1 MRWLLPLFTVFLMVG
16 LTVPDAEARRMGGGK
31 SFGAAPMHKS
41 QPAQRQ
47 TPQQQANPRNQ
58 QQNPAATSG
67 ASRWLGPLAGIAAG
81 GLLASMLFGDGFQGL
96 QLFDILIFGLI
107 AFVLFKLF
115 SRRNAPAMQRQPH
128 PAGGPVAQPQGPQS
142 WSPQGGAA
150 AQPAAQPVA
159 APPLTMDAPAWFN
172 AASFLKGAEEHFYTL
187 QRHWR
192 DGDSAGMAEYLDPAL
207 LQQMMAERA
216 DSPPSTNGF
225 VEELEVRL
233 EGIEQRDGRTIATVG
248 FTGLDREFPQDEG
261 ERFDESWRLERADG
275 DNQPWVI
282 CGIRQN

>member
-1 MRWLLPLFTVFLMVG
+1 MRWLLPFFAVFLMVS

-47 TPQQQANPRNQ
+47 TPQQQQATPRNQ
-58 QQNPAATSG
+58 QQPPAA
-67 ASRWLGPLAGIAAG
+67 SRCLGPLAGIAAG

-115 SRRNAPAMQRQPH
+115 RRTSTPAIQRHPH
-128 PAGGPVAQPQGPQS
+128 PASV
-142 WSPQGGAA
+142 
-150 AQPAAQPVA
+150 PAASAQQQNWPTQTTAPQP
-159 APPLTMDAPAWFN
+159 PITRTITMDAPKWFD
-172 AASFLKGAEEHFYTL
+172 ADSFLRGAEEHFYTL

-192 DGDSAGMAEYLDPAL
+192 DGDVPGMAEYLNPAV
-207 LQQMMAERA
+207 LQQILAARAEA
-216 DSPPSTNGF
+216 PPSSNGF
-225 VEELEVRL
+225 VEQLQVRL
-233 EGIEQRDGRTIATVG
+233 EGVEQRDGRTIVTIG
-248 FTGLDREFPQDEG
+248 FTGLDRETPTDEG

-275 DNQPWVI
+275 ENQPWII

>member
-1 MRWLLPLFTVFLMVG
+1 MRWLLPFFAVFLMVG
-16 LTVPDAEARRMGGGK
+16 LTVPDAEARRLGGGK

-47 TPQQQANPRNQ
+47 QAPQQQATPRNQ
-58 QQNPAATSG
+58 QANPAAASG

-96 QLFDILIFGLI
+96 QLFDILIFGLL

-128 PAGGPVAQPQGPQS
+128 PAGGPVPAPQQQPVWPSQS
-142 WSPQGGAA
+142 AS
-150 AQPAAQPVA
+150 AQPAAAPV
-159 APPLTMDAPAWFN
+159 TMDAPAWFD
-172 AASFLKGAEEHFYTL
+172 ADSFLKGAEEHFYTL

-192 DGDSAGMAEYLDPAL
+192 DNDVAGMAEYLDPAL
-207 LQQMMAERA
+207 LQQMLAERSA
-216 DSPPSTNGF
+216 NPPSSNGF
-225 VEELEVRL
+225 VEQLEARL
-233 EGIEQRDGRTIATVG
+233 EGIEQREGRTIATVG
-248 FTGLDREFPQDEG
+248 FTGVDREFPTDAG
-261 ERFDESWRLERADG
+261 EHFDESWRLERADG
-275 DNQPWVI
+275 DNQPWII

>member
-1 MRWLLPLFTVFLMVG
+1 MRWLLPFLTVFLMVG

-31 SFGAAPMHKS
+31 SFGSAPMHKS
-41 QPAQRQ
+41 KPAPRQQ
-47 TPQQQANPRNQ
+47 TPQQQATPRNQ
-58 QQNPAATSG
+58 QQNPAASSG

-115 SRRNAPAMQRQPH
+115 SRRNAGAMQRQPH
-128 PAGGPVAQPQGPQS
+128 PAGGPAPSPQQQNWPTQAGIAQPLE
-142 WSPQGGAA
+142 
-150 AQPAAQPVA
+150 QPVT
-159 APPLTMDAPAWFN
+159 LQAPAWFD
-172 AASFLKGAEEHFYTL
+172 ADSFLKGAEEHFYTL

-192 DGDSAGMAEYLDPAL
+192 DGDTTGMAEYLDPSL
-207 LQQMMAERA
+207 LQQMLAERG
-216 DSPPSTNGF
+216 DNPPSSNGF

-248 FTGLDREFPQDEG
+248 FTGLDREFPADEG

-275 DNQPWVI
+275 ENQPWII

>member
-1 MRWLLPLFTVFLMVG
+1 MRWLLPFFAVFLMVG
-16 LTVPDAEARRMGGGK
+16 LAVPDAEARRMGGGK

-47 TPQQQANPRNQ
+47 TPQQQQASRSNPQ
-58 QQNPAATSG
+58 QKPAAASG

-115 SRRNAPAMQRQPH
+115 RRRSAPVMQRQPH
-128 PAGGPVAQPQGPQS
+128 PAGGPSDTAQQQNWPSQTAASQPM
-142 WSPQGGAA
+142 AA
-150 AQPAAQPVA
+150 APITLQ
-159 APPLTMDAPAWFN
+159 APDWFDAS
-172 AASFLKGAEEHFYTL
+172 SFLKGAEEHFFTL

-192 DGDSAGMAEYLDPAL
+192 DGDFDGMAEYLDPVVL
-207 LQQMMAERA
+207 EQMKAARNEA
-216 DSPPSTNGF
+216 PPSSNGF

-248 FTGLDREFPQDEG
+248 FTGLDRDFPADEG

-275 DNQPWVI
+275 ENQPWII

>member
-1 MRWLLPLFTVFLMVG
+1 MRWLLPFLTVFLMVG
-16 LTVPDAEARRMGGGK
+16 MTIPDAEARRMGGGK

-47 TPQQQANPRNQ
+47 QSQQQAAPRNQ

-96 QLFDILIFGLI
+96 QMFDILIFGLI

-115 SRRNAPAMQRQPH
+115 RRRSAPVMQHQPH
-128 PAGGPVAQPQGPQS
+128 PAGGPVEHPQQQNWPTQATAAEQPF
-142 WSPQGGAA
+142 
-150 AQPAAQPVA
+150 AQPA
-159 APPLTMDAPAWFN
+159 TMQAPAWFD
-172 AASFLKGAEEHFYTL
+172 ADSFLKGAEEHFFTL

-192 DGDSAGMAEYLDPAL
+192 DGDTAGMAEYLDPTL
-207 LQQMMAERA
+207 LQQMLAARAEA
-216 DSPPSTNGF
+216 PPSSNGF

-248 FTGLDREFPQDEG
+248 FTGLDRDFPADEG

-275 DNQPWVI
+275 ENQPWTI

>member
-1 MRWLLPLFTVFLMVG
+1 MRWLLPFFAVFLMVG
-16 LTVPDAEARRMGGGK
+16 LTVPDAEARRLGGGK

-47 TPQQQANPRNQ
+47 QAPQQQATPRNQ
-58 QQNPAATSG
+58 QANPAAASG

-96 QLFDILIFGLI
+96 QLFDILIFGLL

-128 PAGGPVAQPQGPQS
+128 PAGGPVPAPQQQPVWPSQS
-142 WSPQGGAA
+142 AS
-150 AQPAAQPVA
+150 AQPAAAPV
-159 APPLTMDAPAWFN
+159 TMDAPAWFD
-172 AASFLKGAEEHFYTL
+172 ADSFLKGAEEHFYTL

-192 DGDSAGMAEYLDPAL
+192 DNDVAGMAEYLDPAL
-207 LQQMMAERA
+207 LQQMLAERSA
-216 DSPPSTNGF
+216 NPPSSNGF
-225 VEELEVRL
+225 VEQLEARL
-233 EGIEQRDGRTIATVG
+233 EGIEQREGRTIATIG
-248 FTGLDREFPQDEG
+248 FTGVDREFPTDEG
-261 ERFDESWRLERADG
+261 EHFDESWRLERADG
-275 DNQPWVI
+275 DNQPWII

>member
-1 MRWLLPLFTVFLMVG
+1 MRWLLPFFAVFLMVG
-16 LTVPDAEARRMGGGK
+16 LTVPDAEARRLGGGK

-47 TPQQQANPRNQ
+47 QAPQQQATPRNQ
-58 QQNPAATSG
+58 QANPAAASG

-96 QLFDILIFGLI
+96 QLFDILIFGLL

-128 PAGGPVAQPQGPQS
+128 PAGGPVPAPQQQPVWPSQS
-142 WSPQGGAA
+142 AS
-150 AQPAAQPVA
+150 AQPAAAPV
-159 APPLTMDAPAWFN
+159 TMDAPAWFDADN
-172 AASFLKGAEEHFYTL
+172 FLKGAEEHFYTL

-192 DGDSAGMAEYLDPAL
+192 DNDVAGMAEYLDPAL
-207 LQQMMAERA
+207 LQQMLAERSA
-216 DSPPSTNGF
+216 NPPSSNGF
-225 VEELEVRL
+225 VEQLEARL
-233 EGIEQRDGRTIATVG
+233 EGIEQREGRTIATVG
-248 FTGLDREFPQDEG
+248 FTGVDREFPTDEG
-261 ERFDESWRLERADG
+261 EHFDESWRLERADG
-275 DNQPWVI
+275 DNQPWII

>member
-1 MRWLLPLFTVFLMVG
+1 MRWLLPFFAVFLMVG

-31 SFGAAPMHKS
+31 SFGSAPMHKS

-47 TPQQQANPRNQ
+47 QAQQQATPRNQ

-96 QLFDILIFGLI
+96 QFFDILIFGLI

-115 SRRNAPAMQRQPH
+115 SRRNASAMQRQPH
-128 PAGGPVAQPQGPQS
+128 PAGGPVEHPQGPQS
-142 WSPQGGAA
+142 WSPPGTAT
-150 AQPAAQPVA
+150 AQPVA
-159 APPLTMDAPAWFN
+159 QPITMQAPAWFDET
-172 AASFLKGAEEHFYTL
+172 SFLKGAEEHFFTL

-192 DGDSAGMAEYLDPAL
+192 DGDTAGMAEYLDPAL
-207 LQQMMAERA
+207 LQQMIATRAEA
-216 DSPPSTNGF
+216 PPSSNGF

-233 EGIEQRDGRTIATVG
+233 EGIEQREGRTIATVG

-275 DNQPWVI
+275 ENQPWTI

>member
-1 MRWLLPLFTVFLMVG
+1 MRWLLPFFAVFLMVG
-16 LTVPDAEARRMGGGK
+16 LTVPDAEARRLGGGK

-47 TPQQQANPRNQ
+47 QAPQQQATPRNQ
-58 QQNPAATSG
+58 QANPAAASG

-96 QLFDILIFGLI
+96 QLFDILIFGLL

-128 PAGGPVAQPQGPQS
+128 PAGGPVPAPQQQPVWPNQS
-142 WSPQGGAA
+142 AS
-150 AQPAAQPVA
+150 AQPAAAPV
-159 APPLTMDAPAWFN
+159 TMDAPAWFD
-172 AASFLKGAEEHFYTL
+172 ADSFLKGAEEHFYTL

-192 DGDSAGMAEYLDPAL
+192 DNDVAGMAEYLDPAL
-207 LQQMMAERA
+207 LQQMLAERSA
-216 DSPPSTNGF
+216 NPPSSNGF
-225 VEELEVRL
+225 VEQLEARL
-233 EGIEQRDGRTIATVG
+233 EGIEQREGRTIATVG
-248 FTGLDREFPQDEG
+248 FTGVDREFPTDEG
-261 ERFDESWRLERADG
+261 EHFDESWRLERADG
-275 DNQPWVI
+275 DNQPWII

>member
-1 MRWLLPLFTVFLMVG
+1 MRWLLPFFAVFLMVG

-47 TPQQQANPRNQ
+47 QAPQQATPRNQ
-58 QQNPAATSG
+58 QTNPAATSG

-96 QLFDILIFGLI
+96 QLFDILIFGLL

-115 SRRNAPAMQRQPH
+115 SRRNAPVMQRQPH
-128 PAGGPVAQPQGPQS
+128 PAGGPVPAPQQQPVWPSQS
-142 WSPQGGAA
+142 AS
-150 AQPAAQPVA
+150 AQPAAAPV
-159 APPLTMDAPAWFN
+159 TMDAPAWFD
-172 AASFLKGAEEHFYTL
+172 ADSFLKGAEEHFYTL

-192 DGDSAGMAEYLDPAL
+192 DNDVAGMAEYLDPAL
-207 LQQMMAERA
+207 LQQMLAERSA
-216 DSPPSTNGF
+216 NPPSSNGF
-225 VEELEVRL
+225 VEQLEARL
-233 EGIEQRDGRTIATVG
+233 EGIEQREGRTIATVG
-248 FTGLDREFPQDEG
+248 FTGVDREFPTDEG
-261 ERFDESWRLERADG
+261 EHFDESWRLERADG
-275 DNQPWVI
+275 DNQPWII

>member
-1 MRWLLPLFTVFLMVG
+1 MRWLLPFFAVFLMVG
-16 LTVPDAEARRMGGGK
+16 LTVPDAEARRLGGGK

-47 TPQQQANPRNQ
+47 QAPQQQATPRNQ
-58 QQNPAATSG
+58 QANPAAASG

-96 QLFDILIFGLI
+96 QLFDILIFGLL

-128 PAGGPVAQPQGPQS
+128 PAGGPVPAPQQQPVWPSQS
-142 WSPQGGAA
+142 AS
-150 AQPAAQPVA
+150 AQPAAAPV
-159 APPLTMDAPAWFN
+159 TMDAPAWFD
-172 AASFLKGAEEHFYTL
+172 ADSFLKGAEEHFYTL

-192 DGDSAGMAEYLDPAL
+192 DNDVAGMAEYLDPAL
-207 LQQMMAERA
+207 LQQMLAERSA
-216 DSPPSTNGF
+216 NPPSSNGF
-225 VEELEVRL
+225 VEQLEARL
-233 EGIEQRDGRTIATVG
+233 EGIEQREGRTIATVG
-248 FTGLDREFPQDEG
+248 FTGVDREFPTDEG
-261 ERFDESWRLERADG
+261 EHFDESWRLERADG
-275 DNQPWVI
+275 NNQPWII

>member
-16 LTVPDAEARRMGGGK
+16 LAVPDAEARRMGGGK

-47 TPQQQANPRNQ
+47 TPQQQAAPRNQ

-115 SRRNAPAMQRQPH
+115 SRRNAAAMQRQPH
-128 PAGGPVAQPQGPQS
+128 PAGGPVPAPQQQTWPSQT
-142 WSPQGGAA
+142 
-150 AQPAAQPVA
+150 AAQPVA
-159 APPLTMDAPAWFN
+159 QPITMQAPAWFD
-172 AASFLKGAEEHFYTL
+172 ADSFLKGAEEHFYTL

-192 DGDSAGMAEYLDPAL
+192 DGDTAGMAEYLDPAL
-207 LQQMMAERA
+207 LQQMLAARAEA
-216 DSPPSTNGF
+216 PPSSNGF

-233 EGIEQRDGRTIATVG
+233 EGVEQRDGRTIATVG
-248 FTGLDREFPQDEG
+248 FTGLDREFPADEG

-275 DNQPWVI
+275 DNQPWI
-282 CGIRQN
+282 ISGIRQN

>member
-1 MRWLLPLFTVFLMVG
+1 MRWLLPFFAVFLMVG
-16 LTVPDAEARRMGGGK
+16 LTVPDAEARRLGGGK

-47 TPQQQANPRNQ
+47 QAPQQQATPRNQ
-58 QQNPAATSG
+58 QANPAAASG

-96 QLFDILIFGLI
+96 QLFDILIFGLL

-128 PAGGPVAQPQGPQS
+128 PAGGPVPAPQQQPVWPSQS
-142 WSPQGGAA
+142 AS
-150 AQPAAQPVA
+150 AQPAAAPV
-159 APPLTMDAPAWFN
+159 TMDAPAWFD
-172 AASFLKGAEEHFYTL
+172 ADSFLKGAEEHFYTL

-192 DGDSAGMAEYLDPAL
+192 DNDVAGMAEYLDPAL
-207 LQQMMAERA
+207 LQQMLAERSA
-216 DSPPSTNGF
+216 NPPSSNGF
-225 VEELEVRL
+225 VEQLEARL
-233 EGIEQRDGRTIATVG
+233 EGIEQREGRTIATVG
-248 FTGLDREFPQDEG
+248 FTGVDREFPTDEG
-261 ERFDESWRLERADG
+261 EHFDESWRLERADG
-275 DNQPWVI
+275 DNQPWII

>member
-16 LTVPDAEARRMGGGK
+16 LTMPDAEARRMGGGK
-31 SFGAAPMHKS
+31 SFGSAPMHKS

-47 TPQQQANPRNQ
+47 QAPQQQAAPRNQ
-58 QQNPAATSG
+58 QQNPAASSG

-115 SRRNAPAMQRQPH
+115 SSRRNAGAMQRQPH
-128 PAGGPVAQPQGPQS
+128 PAGGPSEFPQQQNWPQS
-142 WSPQGGAA
+142 GPVAE
-150 AQPAAQPVA
+150 PAAQPI
-159 APPLTMDAPAWFN
+159 TMQAPAWFD
-172 AASFLKGAEEHFYTL
+172 ADSFLKGAEEHFYTL

-192 DGDSAGMAEYLDPAL
+192 DGDTAGMAEYLDPTL
-207 LQQMMAERA
+207 LQQMLAARAEA
-216 DSPPSTNGF
+216 PPSSNGF
-225 VEELEVRL
+225 VEQLEVRL

-275 DNQPWVI
+275 DNQPWLI

>member
-1 MRWLLPLFTVFLMVG
+1 MRWLLPFFAVFLMVG
-16 LTVPDAEARRMGGGK
+16 LTVPDAEARRLGGGK

-47 TPQQQANPRNQ
+47 QAPQQQATPRNQ
-58 QQNPAATSG
+58 QANPAAASG

-96 QLFDILIFGLI
+96 QLFDILIFGLL

-128 PAGGPVAQPQGPQS
+128 PAGGPVPAPQQQPVWPNQS
-142 WSPQGGAA
+142 AS
-150 AQPAAQPVA
+150 AQPAAAPV
-159 APPLTMDAPAWFN
+159 TMDAPAWFD
-172 AASFLKGAEEHFYTL
+172 ADSFLKGAEEHFYTL

-192 DGDSAGMAEYLDPAL
+192 DNDVAGMAEYLDPAL
-207 LQQMMAERA
+207 LQQMLAERSA
-216 DSPPSTNGF
+216 NPPSSNGF
-225 VEELEVRL
+225 VEQLEARL
-233 EGIEQRDGRTIATVG
+233 EGIEQREGRTIATVG
-248 FTGLDREFPQDEG
+248 FTGVDREFPTDAG
-261 ERFDESWRLERADG
+261 EHFDESWRLERADG
-275 DNQPWVI
+275 DNQPWII